1 MRFHMQQFYKRCS
14 SYYKMRQFYYPN
26 ATVITKSKG
35 ILSDSHHLLFKFF
48 FLRKRKETDSFKFR
62 KIELILIRLWICWPA
77 LLIKNSTPNVQN
89 GAYCHLIC
97 DYLTEVSLP
106 IATITGLCEHSK
118 DGFINHHFK
127 ILMEH
132 PKL

>member
-1 MRFHMQQFYKRCS
+1 MQQLLQNATILLPKCY
-14 SYYKMRQFYYPN
+14 SYYEIQRYTEWQSPPF
-26 ATVITKSKG
+26 VQV
-35 ILSDSHHLLFKFF
+35 F

-106 IATITGLCEHSK
+106 IATITGSCEHSK